1 MLRLLEHEGDMDFLI
16 SETPSV
22 MVGDPDD
29 FIKRIRQLQQMGIDE
44 ILLRIDGIPHEDIMR
59 SIELI
64 GREVMPAING
74 GAK

>member
-1 MLRLLEHEGDMDFLI
+1 MLRLLDHEGDMDFLV

-29 FIKRIRQLQQMGIDE
+29 FIKRIRKLQQMGIDE

-64 GREVMPAING
+64 GREVMPVINE